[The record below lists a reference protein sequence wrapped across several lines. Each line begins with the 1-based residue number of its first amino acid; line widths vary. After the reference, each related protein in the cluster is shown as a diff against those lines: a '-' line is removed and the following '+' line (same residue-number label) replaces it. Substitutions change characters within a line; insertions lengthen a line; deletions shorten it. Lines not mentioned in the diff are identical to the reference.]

1 MVGQPHR
8 NFMKMASWSSVSEH
22 LVNPIGMSDQLKWNN
37 HIMKIVLKN
46 ITKKYKNKEVL
57 SHLNFEFDNKIYA
70 FIGHNG
76 SGKSTL
82 MRIITGL
89 IEPTQGEV
97 IFYQNDKIIDYK
109 KVKFG
114 YLSQEF
120 NAFKE
125 FTVYEQLEYFA
136 IMKKINKK
144 VYSNEIKKVLVEVN
158 LWENKDVKCKNLS
171 GGMIRRLGIA
181 QTLLG
186 SPDVIILDEPVVG
199 LDPDERMRF
208 MEIIKSIQLDIPIIF
223 STHIIDDISS
233 LSPEIIFF
241 KNGQIKFNGSSS
253 QFIDIAKGKIYLCSR
268 ENLSKIKE
276 RIASIKISENT
287 YRVIASNRLN
297 YDFLQDITPCMED
310 AYIYLNQDD

>member
-1 MVGQPHR
+1 
-8 NFMKMASWSSVSEH
+8 
-22 LVNPIGMSDQLKWNN
+22 
-37 HIMKIVLKN
+37 MKIVLKN

-125 FTVYEQLEYFA
+125 FTAYEQLEYFA
-136 IMKKINKK
+136 IMKKINRK
-144 VYSNEIKKVLVEVN
+144 VYSNEIKKVLMEVN

-233 LSPEIIFF
+233 LSPEIILF

-268 ENLSKIKE
+268 ENLSKVKE
-276 RIASIKISENT
+276 RISSIKISENT

>member
-1 MVGQPHR
+1 
-8 NFMKMASWSSVSEH
+8 
-22 LVNPIGMSDQLKWNN
+22 
-37 HIMKIVLKN
+37 MKIVLKN

-223 STHIIDDISS
+223 STHIIDDISL

-253 QFIDIAKGKIYLCSR
+253 QFIDSAKGKIYLCSR

>member
-1 MVGQPHR
+1 
-8 NFMKMASWSSVSEH
+8 
-22 LVNPIGMSDQLKWNN
+22 
-37 HIMKIVLKN
+37 MKIVLKN

-186 SPDVIILDEPVVG
+186 SPDIIILDEPVVG

-233 LSPEIIFF
+233 LSPEIILF

-253 QFIDIAKGKIYLCSR
+253 QFIDSAKGKIYLCPR
-268 ENLSKIKE
+268 EDLGKVKE
-276 RIASIKISENT
+276 RITSIKISENT
-287 YRVIASNRLN
+287 YKVIASNRLN

>member
-1 MVGQPHR
+1 
-8 NFMKMASWSSVSEH
+8 
-22 LVNPIGMSDQLKWNN
+22 
-37 HIMKIVLKN
+37 MKIVLKN

-82 MRIITGL
+82 MRIITRL

-268 ENLSKIKE
+268 ENLSKVKE

>member
-1 MVGQPHR
+1 
-8 NFMKMASWSSVSEH
+8 
-22 LVNPIGMSDQLKWNN
+22 
-37 HIMKIVLKN
+37 MKIVLKN

-57 SHLNFEFDNKIYA
+57 SHLNFEFDNKIYE

-233 LSPEIIFF
+233 LSPEIILF

-253 QFIDIAKGKIYLCSR
+253 QFIDSAKGKIYLCSR
-268 ENLSKIKE
+268 ENLSKVKE
-276 RIASIKISENT
+276 RISSIKISENT

>member
-1 MVGQPHR
+1 
-8 NFMKMASWSSVSEH
+8 
-22 LVNPIGMSDQLKWNN
+22 
-37 HIMKIVLKN
+37 MKIVLKN

-57 SHLNFEFDNKIYA
+57 SYLNFEFDNKIYA

-186 SPDVIILDEPVVG
+186 SPDIIILDEPVVG

-253 QFIDIAKGKIYLCSR
+253 QFIDSAKGKTYLCSR

>member
-1 MVGQPHR
+1 
-8 NFMKMASWSSVSEH
+8 
-22 LVNPIGMSDQLKWNN
+22 
-37 HIMKIVLKN
+37 MKIVLKN

-57 SHLNFEFDNKIYA
+57 SHLNLEFDNKIYA

-82 MRIITGL
+82 MRIITRL

-268 ENLSKIKE
+268 ENLSKVKE
-276 RIASIKISENT
+276 RISSIKISENT
-287 YRVIASNRLN
+287 YRVIALNRLN

>member
-1 MVGQPHR
+1 
-8 NFMKMASWSSVSEH
+8 
-22 LVNPIGMSDQLKWNN
+22 
-37 HIMKIVLKN
+37 MKIVLKN

-186 SPDVIILDEPVVG
+186 SPDIIILDEPVVG

-233 LSPEIIFF
+233 LSPEIILF

-253 QFIDIAKGKIYLCSR
+253 QFIDSAKGEIYLCSR
-268 ENLSKIKE
+268 ENLSKVKE
-276 RIASIKISENT
+276 RISSIKISENT

>member
-1 MVGQPHR
+1 
-8 NFMKMASWSSVSEH
+8 
-22 LVNPIGMSDQLKWNN
+22 
-37 HIMKIVLKN
+37 MKIVLKN

-125 FTVYEQLEYFA
+125 FSVYEQLEYFA

-144 VYSNEIKKVLVEVN
+144 VYPNEIKKVLVEVN

-186 SPDVIILDEPVVG
+186 SPDIIILDEPVVG

-253 QFIDIAKGKIYLCSR
+253 QFIDSAKGKIYLCLR
-268 ENLSKIKE
+268 ENLSKVKE
-276 RIASIKISENT
+276 RISSIKISENT
-287 YRVIASNRLN
+287 YKVIASNSLN
-297 YDFLQDITPCMED
+297 YDFLQDITPCVED

>member
-1 MVGQPHR
+1 
-8 NFMKMASWSSVSEH
+8 
-22 LVNPIGMSDQLKWNN
+22 
-37 HIMKIVLKN
+37 MKIVLKN

-57 SHLNFEFDNKIYA
+57 SYLNFEFDNKIYA

-186 SPDVIILDEPVVG
+186 SPDIIILDEPVVG

-253 QFIDIAKGKIYLCSR
+253 QFIDSAKGKIYLCSR
-268 ENLSKIKE
+268 ENLSKVKE
-276 RIASIKISENT
+276 RISSIKISENT

>member
-1 MVGQPHR
+1 
-8 NFMKMASWSSVSEH
+8 
-22 LVNPIGMSDQLKWNN
+22 
-37 HIMKIVLKN
+37 MKIVLKN

-70 FIGHNG
+70 FIGYNG

-233 LSPEIIFF
+233 LSPEIILF

-253 QFIDIAKGKIYLCSR
+253 QFIDSAKGKIYLCSR
-268 ENLSKIKE
+268 ENLSKVKE
-276 RIASIKISENT
+276 RISSIKISENT

>member
-1 MVGQPHR
+1 
-8 NFMKMASWSSVSEH
+8 
-22 LVNPIGMSDQLKWNN
+22 
-37 HIMKIVLKN
+37 MKIVLKN

-97 IFYQNDKIIDYK
+97 MFYQNDKIIDYK

-253 QFIDIAKGKIYLCSR
+253 QFIDSAKGKIYLCSR
-268 ENLSKIKE
+268 ENLSKVKE
-276 RIASIKISENT
+276 RISSIKISENT

>member
-1 MVGQPHR
+1 
-8 NFMKMASWSSVSEH
+8 
-22 LVNPIGMSDQLKWNN
+22 
-37 HIMKIVLKN
+37 MKIVLKN

-186 SPDVIILDEPVVG
+186 SPDIIILDEPVVG

-208 MEIIKSIQLDIPIIF
+208 MEIIKSIQLDIPIFF

-233 LSPEIIFF
+233 LSPEIILF

-253 QFIDIAKGKIYLCSR
+253 QFIDSAKGKIYLCSR
-268 ENLSKIKE
+268 ENLSKVKE
-276 RIASIKISENT
+276 RISSIKISENT

>member
-1 MVGQPHR
+1 
-8 NFMKMASWSSVSEH
+8 
-22 LVNPIGMSDQLKWNN
+22 
-37 HIMKIVLKN
+37 MKIVLKN

-125 FTVYEQLEYFA
+125 FSVYEQLEYFA

-233 LSPEIIFF
+233 MSPKIIFF
-241 KNGQIKFNGSSS
+241 KNGRIKFNGSSS

>member
-1 MVGQPHR
+1 
-8 NFMKMASWSSVSEH
+8 
-22 LVNPIGMSDQLKWNN
+22 
-37 HIMKIVLKN
+37 MKIVLKN

-186 SPDVIILDEPVVG
+186 SPDIIILDEPVVG

-233 LSPEIIFF
+233 LSPKIIFF

-253 QFIDIAKGKIYLCSR
+253 QFIDSAKGKIYLCPR
-268 ENLSKIKE
+268 EDLGKVKE
-276 RIASIKISENT
+276 RITSIKISENT
-287 YRVIASNRLN
+287 YKVIASNRLN

>member
-1 MVGQPHR
+1 
-8 NFMKMASWSSVSEH
+8 
-22 LVNPIGMSDQLKWNN
+22 
-37 HIMKIVLKN
+37 MKIVLKN

-158 LWENKDVKCKNLS
+158 LWENKDVKCKKLS

-186 SPDVIILDEPVVG
+186 SPDIIILDEPVVG

-253 QFIDIAKGKIYLCSR
+253 QFIDSAKGKIYLCSR

-297 YDFLQDITPCMED
+297 YDFLQDLTPCMED

>member
-1 MVGQPHR
+1 
-8 NFMKMASWSSVSEH
+8 
-22 LVNPIGMSDQLKWNN
+22 
-37 HIMKIVLKN
+37 MKIVLKN

-253 QFIDIAKGKIYLCSR
+253 QFIDSAKGKIYLCSR
-268 ENLSKIKE
+268 ENLSKVKE
-276 RIASIKISENT
+276 RISSIKISENT

-297 YDFLQDITPCMED
+297 YDFLQDIAPCMED

>member
-1 MVGQPHR
+1 
-8 NFMKMASWSSVSEH
+8 
-22 LVNPIGMSDQLKWNN
+22 
-37 HIMKIVLKN
+37 MKIVLKN

-208 MEIIKSIQLDIPIIF
+208 MEIIKSIRLDIPIIF

-233 LSPEIIFF
+233 LFPEIIFF

-253 QFIDIAKGKIYLCSR
+253 QFIDSAKGKIYLCSR

>member
-1 MVGQPHR
+1 
-8 NFMKMASWSSVSEH
+8 
-22 LVNPIGMSDQLKWNN
+22 
-37 HIMKIVLKN
+37 MKIVLKN

-186 SPDVIILDEPVVG
+186 SPDIIILDEPVVG

-253 QFIDIAKGKIYLCSR
+253 QFIDSAKGKIYLCSR

-276 RIASIKISENT
+276 RISSIKISENT

>member
-1 MVGQPHR
+1 
-8 NFMKMASWSSVSEH
+8 
-22 LVNPIGMSDQLKWNN
+22 
-37 HIMKIVLKN
+37 MKIVLKN

-82 MRIITGL
+82 MRIITRL

-125 FTVYEQLEYFA
+125 FSVYEQLEYFA

-144 VYSNEIKKVLVEVN
+144 AYSNEIKKVLMEVN

-186 SPDVIILDEPVVG
+186 SPDVIVLDEPVVG

-253 QFIDIAKGKIYLCSR
+253 QFIDSAKGKVYLCPR
-268 ENLSKIKE
+268 ENLGKVKE
-276 RIASIKISENT
+276 RITSIKISENT
-287 YRVIASNRLN
+287 YKVIASNRLN

>member
-1 MVGQPHR
+1 
-8 NFMKMASWSSVSEH
+8 
-22 LVNPIGMSDQLKWNN
+22 
-37 HIMKIVLKN
+37 MKIVLKN

-125 FTVYEQLEYFA
+125 FSVYEQLEYFA

-144 VYSNEIKKVLVEVN
+144 VYPNEIKKVLVEVN

-186 SPDVIILDEPVVG
+186 SPDIIILDEPVVG
-199 LDPDERMRF
+199 LDLDERMRF

>member
-1 MVGQPHR
+1 
-8 NFMKMASWSSVSEH
+8 
-22 LVNPIGMSDQLKWNN
+22 
-37 HIMKIVLKN
+37 MKIVLKN

-233 LSPEIIFF
+233 LSPKIIFF

-253 QFIDIAKGKIYLCSR
+253 QFIDSAKGKVYLCSR
-268 ENLSKIKE
+268 ENLSKVKE
-276 RIASIKISENT
+276 RITSIKISENT
-287 YRVIASNRLN
+287 YKVIASNSLN

>member
-1 MVGQPHR
+1 
-8 NFMKMASWSSVSEH
+8 
-22 LVNPIGMSDQLKWNN
+22 
-37 HIMKIVLKN
+37 MKIVLKN

-89 IEPTQGEV
+89 IEPTQGEE

-125 FTVYEQLEYFA
+125 FSVYEQLEYFA

-144 VYSNEIKKVLVEVN
+144 VYPNEIKKVLVEVN

-186 SPDVIILDEPVVG
+186 SPDIIILDEPVVG

>member
-1 MVGQPHR
+1 
-8 NFMKMASWSSVSEH
+8 
-22 LVNPIGMSDQLKWNN
+22 
-37 HIMKIVLKN
+37 MKIVLKN

-97 IFYQNDKIIDYK
+97 LFYQNDKIIDYK

-186 SPDVIILDEPVVG
+186 SPDIIILDEPVVG

-253 QFIDIAKGKIYLCSR
+253 QFIDSAKGKIYLCSR
-268 ENLSKIKE
+268 ENLSKVKE
-276 RIASIKISENT
+276 RISSIKISENT

>member
-1 MVGQPHR
+1 
-8 NFMKMASWSSVSEH
+8 
-22 LVNPIGMSDQLKWNN
+22 
-37 HIMKIVLKN
+37 MKIVLKN

-97 IFYQNDKIIDYK
+97 LFYQNDKIIDYK

-144 VYSNEIKKVLVEVN
+144 VYSNEIKKVLMEVN

-186 SPDVIILDEPVVG
+186 SPDIIILDEPVVG

-233 LSPEIIFF
+233 LSPKIIFF

-268 ENLSKIKE
+268 ENLSKVKE
-276 RIASIKISENT
+276 RISSIKISENT

>member
-1 MVGQPHR
+1 
-8 NFMKMASWSSVSEH
+8 
-22 LVNPIGMSDQLKWNN
+22 
-37 HIMKIVLKN
+37 MKIVLKN

-109 KVKFG
+109 KVEFG

>member
-1 MVGQPHR
+1 
-8 NFMKMASWSSVSEH
+8 
-22 LVNPIGMSDQLKWNN
+22 
-37 HIMKIVLKN
+37 MKIVLKN

-97 IFYQNDKIIDYK
+97 LFYQNDKIIDYK

-144 VYSNEIKKVLVEVN
+144 VYSNEIKKVLMEVN

-186 SPDVIILDEPVVG
+186 SPDIIILDEPVVG

-268 ENLSKIKE
+268 ENLTKVKE
-276 RIASIKISENT
+276 RISSIKISENT

>member
-1 MVGQPHR
+1 
-8 NFMKMASWSSVSEH
+8 
-22 LVNPIGMSDQLKWNN
+22 
-37 HIMKIVLKN
+37 MKIVLKN

-186 SPDVIILDEPVVG
+186 SPDIIILDEPVVG

-233 LSPEIIFF
+233 LSPEIILF

-253 QFIDIAKGKIYLCSR
+253 QFIDSAKGKIYLCSR
-268 ENLSKIKE
+268 ENLSKVKE
-276 RIASIKISENT
+276 RISSIKISENT

-310 AYIYLNQDD
+310 AYIYLN

>member
-1 MVGQPHR
+1 
-8 NFMKMASWSSVSEH
+8 
-22 LVNPIGMSDQLKWNN
+22 
-37 HIMKIVLKN
+37 MKIVLKN

-97 IFYQNDKIIDYK
+97 LFYQNDKIIDYK

-144 VYSNEIKKVLVEVN
+144 VYSNEIKKVLMEVN

-186 SPDVIILDEPVVG
+186 SPDIIILDEPVVG

-208 MEIIKSIQLDIPIIF
+208 MEIIKSIQLDNPIIF

>member
-1 MVGQPHR
+1 
-8 NFMKMASWSSVSEH
+8 
-22 LVNPIGMSDQLKWNN
+22 
-37 HIMKIVLKN
+37 MKIVLKN

-125 FTVYEQLEYFA
+125 FSVYEQLEYFA

-144 VYSNEIKKVLVEVN
+144 VYPNEIKKVLVEVN

-186 SPDVIILDEPVVG
+186 SPDIIILDEPVVG

-253 QFIDIAKGKIYLCSR
+253 QFIDSAKGKVYLCPR
-268 ENLSKIKE
+268 EDLGKVKE
-276 RIASIKISENT
+276 RITSIKISENT
-287 YRVIASNRLN
+287 YKVIASNSLN

>member
-1 MVGQPHR
+1 
-8 NFMKMASWSSVSEH
+8 
-22 LVNPIGMSDQLKWNN
+22 
-37 HIMKIVLKN
+37 MKIVLKN

-253 QFIDIAKGKIYLCSR
+253 QFIDSAKGKIYLCSR

>member
-1 MVGQPHR
+1 
-8 NFMKMASWSSVSEH
+8 
-22 LVNPIGMSDQLKWNN
+22 
-37 HIMKIVLKN
+37 MKIVLKN

-97 IFYQNDKIIDYK
+97 LFYQNDKIIDYK

-125 FTVYEQLEYFA
+125 FTAYEQLEYFA

-233 LSPEIIFF
+233 MSPKIIFF
-241 KNGQIKFNGSSS
+241 KNGRIKFNGSSS

-310 AYIYLNQDD
+310 AYIFKSG

>member
-1 MVGQPHR
+1 
-8 NFMKMASWSSVSEH
+8 
-22 LVNPIGMSDQLKWNN
+22 
-37 HIMKIVLKN
+37 MKIVLKN

-125 FTVYEQLEYFA
+125 FSVYEQLEYFA

-144 VYSNEIKKVLVEVN
+144 VYPNEIKKVLVEVN

-186 SPDVIILDEPVVG
+186 SPDIIILDEPVVG

-223 STHIIDDISS
+223 STHIIDDISL

-253 QFIDIAKGKIYLCSR
+253 QFIDSAKGKIYLCPR
-268 ENLSKIKE
+268 EDLGKVKE
-276 RIASIKISENT
+276 RITSIKISENT
-287 YRVIASNRLN
+287 YKVIASNRLN

>member
-1 MVGQPHR
+1 
-8 NFMKMASWSSVSEH
+8 
-22 LVNPIGMSDQLKWNN
+22 
-37 HIMKIVLKN
+37 MKIVLKN

-97 IFYQNDKIIDYK
+97 LFYQNDKIIDYK

-144 VYSNEIKKVLVEVN
+144 AYSNEIKKVLMEVN
-158 LWENKDVKCKNLS
+158 LWENKDVKGKNLS

-253 QFIDIAKGKIYLCSR
+253 QFIDSAKGKIYLCSR
-268 ENLSKIKE
+268 ENLSKVKE
-276 RIASIKISENT
+276 RITSIKISENT

-297 YDFLQDITPCMED
+297 YDFLQDVTPCMED

>member
-1 MVGQPHR
+1 
-8 NFMKMASWSSVSEH
+8 
-22 LVNPIGMSDQLKWNN
+22 
-37 HIMKIVLKN
+37 MKIVLKN

-268 ENLSKIKE
+268 ENLSKVKE

>member
-1 MVGQPHR
+1 
-8 NFMKMASWSSVSEH
+8 
-22 LVNPIGMSDQLKWNN
+22 
-37 HIMKIVLKN
+37 MKIVLKN

-297 YDFLQDITPCMED
+297 YDFLQDITPCMAD

>member
-1 MVGQPHR
+1 
-8 NFMKMASWSSVSEH
+8 
-22 LVNPIGMSDQLKWNN
+22 
-37 HIMKIVLKN
+37 MKIVLKN

-82 MRIITGL
+82 MRIITKL

-125 FTVYEQLEYFA
+125 FSVYEQLEYFA

-144 VYSNEIKKVLVEVN
+144 VYPNEIKKVLVEVN

-186 SPDVIILDEPVVG
+186 SPDIIILDEPVVG

-241 KNGQIKFNGSSS
+241 KNGQIKFNGSSF
-253 QFIDIAKGKIYLCSR
+253 QFIDNAKGKVYLCPR
-268 ENLSKIKE
+268 EDLGKVKE
-276 RIASIKISENT
+276 RITSIKISENT
-287 YRVIASNRLN
+287 YKVIASNSLN

>member
-1 MVGQPHR
+1 
-8 NFMKMASWSSVSEH
+8 
-22 LVNPIGMSDQLKWNN
+22 
-37 HIMKIVLKN
+37 MKIVLKN

-97 IFYQNDKIIDYK
+97 LFYQNDKIIDYK

-144 VYSNEIKKVLVEVN
+144 FYSNEIKKVLMEVN

-186 SPDVIILDEPVVG
+186 SPDIIILDEPVVG

-276 RIASIKISENT
+276 RISSIKISENT

>member
-1 MVGQPHR
+1 
-8 NFMKMASWSSVSEH
+8 
-22 LVNPIGMSDQLKWNN
+22 
-37 HIMKIVLKN
+37 MKIVLKN

-310 AYIYLNQDD
+310 TYIYLNQDD